1 MTPGDQPG
9 VITGSVD
16 EPARTSQDVDRAGD
30 DKRRQGNRADRIEHH
45 EEREEIW
52 QRPRNQT
59 ATA

>member
-1 MTPGDQPG
+1 MTPGVQPG
-9 VITGSVD
+9 VTTGSAD

-30 DKRRQGNRADRIEHH
+30 DERRQGNRAGRFEHH

-52 QRPRNQT
+52 KRPRNQS